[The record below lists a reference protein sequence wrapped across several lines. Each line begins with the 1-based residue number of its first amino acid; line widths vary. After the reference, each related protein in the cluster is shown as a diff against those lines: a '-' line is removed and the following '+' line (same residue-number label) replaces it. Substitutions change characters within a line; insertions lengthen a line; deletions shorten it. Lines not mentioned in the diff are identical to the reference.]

1 MKKLTLLF
9 IAIFLHFNSYAQIT
23 FEKGY
28 YIDNLNQKVNCY
40 IKNIDWDNTPSYFE
54 YKTTLSSPEKTIQ
67 VQSVKEFAIIGQSK
81 YIRSLVEI
89 DRSSSSLKHIS
100 NNKEP
105 IFKKESLF
113 LKVLV
118 AGKASLYFYKD
129 NNLRRYFYS
138 KDDSQQ
144 IKQLIYKPYR
154 ISENKIRK
162 NNTFK
167 RQLWLNLKCDKFT
180 ISKIN
185 QIQYKKNQLTNFFI
199 KYNKCNDPQF
209 KSFKKAKNGDLFN
222 FNVKVGLNN
231 ASLTISKDEK
241 KYTDIKNTSNIRF
254 GIETEFILPFNKNKW
269 ALAIEPSYQSF
280 KSNDMTGL
288 DADFVS
294 GKKIV
299 TKIDYKVIE
308 VPFSLR
314 HYLFLKN
321 KSALFVNL
329 SYVLNFDIDSSL
341 EFFRKDGSR
350 YLLSEIASRNNFSL
364 GIGYKYRRYSA
375 ELRYQGN
382 RSILG
387 NSISFNSNYS
397 ALLFTLGY
405 TLF

>member
-54 YKTTLSSPEKTIQ
+54 YKTTLSSPKKTIQ

-185 QIQYKKNQLTNFFI
+185 QIQYKKNQ
-199 KYNKCNDPQF
+199 
-209 KSFKKAKNGDLFN
+209 
-222 FNVKVGLNN
+222 
-231 ASLTISKDEK
+231 
-241 KYTDIKNTSNIRF
+241 
-254 GIETEFILPFNKNKW
+254 
-269 ALAIEPSYQSF
+269 
-280 KSNDMTGL
+280 
-288 DADFVS
+288 
-294 GKKIV
+294 
-299 TKIDYKVIE
+299 
-308 VPFSLR
+308 
-314 HYLFLKN
+314 
-321 KSALFVNL
+321 
-329 SYVLNFDIDSSL
+329 
-341 EFFRKDGSR
+341 
-350 YLLSEIASRNNFSL
+350 
-364 GIGYKYRRYSA
+364 
-375 ELRYQGN
+375 
-382 RSILG
+382 
-387 NSISFNSNYS
+387 
-397 ALLFTLGY
+397 
-405 TLF
+405 